1 MRYGRINAA
10 ITPTTIKIQSKGWII
25 TMAKDPYSVL
35 GVNRNATDDEIKK
48 AYRELARKYH
58 PDNYAGNPLAD
69 LVEEKMKEVNEAY
82 DAIQKER
89 AAGGSS
95 SKYSSYTYSGITS
108 FAEVRRLISEGKYSD
123 AELIIDSTPSGD
135 RGAEWNFLK
144 GVLLSRRGYFYDAQ
158 KHIETAC
165 YLDPQNVEY
174 RNAKNNLRYQAGSF
188 GGSYRQSSGSN
199 DPDCCSICTSLLIMD
214 ACCDCCGGSCC

>member
-1 MRYGRINAA
+1 M
-10 ITPTTIKIQSKGWII
+10 S
-25 TMAKDPYSVL
+25 KDPYSVL
-35 GVNRNATDDEIKK
+35 GVSRNATDDEIKK

-89 AAGGSS
+89 AASSGGSS
-95 SKYSSYTYSGITS
+95 RYSSYNQSGITS
-108 FAEVRRLISEGKYSD
+108 FAEVRRLISEGKYSE

-135 RGAEWNFLK
+135 RGAEWNYLK
-144 GVLLSRRGYFYDAQ
+144 GCLLTRRGYYYDAQ

-165 YLDPQNVEY
+165 YLDPQNAEY
-174 RNAKNNLRYQAGSF
+174 RAAKDNLRRQAGGF
-188 GGSYRQSSGSN
+188 GGSYRQSTGAS
-199 DPDCCSICTSLLIMD
+199 DPDCCSICAQLLILD